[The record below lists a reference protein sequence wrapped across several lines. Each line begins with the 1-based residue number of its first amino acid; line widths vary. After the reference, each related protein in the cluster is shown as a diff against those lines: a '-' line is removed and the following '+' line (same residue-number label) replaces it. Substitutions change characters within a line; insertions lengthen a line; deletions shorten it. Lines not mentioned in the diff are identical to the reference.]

1 MESAINNIITWYGQL
16 PGTAQTVLTI
26 VVGGVVAYAV
36 FKIAIRVIS
45 GLLVSVI
52 VAALAF
58 LLTTVP
64 GNMLLS
70 QAYDR
75 IEQQVNG
82 SSLMK

>member
-1 MESAINNIITWYGQL
+1 MESVVNNLVVWYGQL
-16 PGTAQTVLTI
+16 PGAAQTVLT
-26 VVGGVVAYAV
+26 VVIGGVVAYAV

-58 LLTTVP
+58 MLTTVP

-75 IEQQVNG
+75 IEQEVSN
-82 SSLMK
+82 SSLMQ